1 MVAGVVAAVV
11 AVELVGVVVL
21 VAVGVVVVAGV
32 VVAGAVG
39 AVELMLM
46 EYVALAVWEALSVT
60 CNVKLEGAF
69 DVGLPEITP
78 ELLNERPAGR
88 LPEISVQVYGKVP
101 PVADTAA
108 E

>member
-46 EYVALAVWEALSVT
+46 EYVALADWDALSVT
-60 CNVKLEGAF
+60 CTVKLEGVVV
-69 DVGLPEITP
+69 VGVPEITP
-78 ELLNERPAGR
+78 ELLKESPAGR
-88 LPEISVQVYGKVP
+88 LPEISVQVYGEVP
-101 PVADTAA
+101 PVADTEA